1 MYIWFYTCWLIL
13 FVEIL
18 KLSGKSLAIFYV
30 KNSTDFSLSFWN
42 FKEIIYNISMEK
54 NKTKQK
60 QKPTDISKFKRQ
72 YFDFYDD
79 IKDYT
84 NGREDW

>member
-1 MYIWFYTCWLIL
+1 M
-13 FVEIL
+13 
-18 KLSGKSLAIFYV
+18 
-30 KNSTDFSLSFWN
+30 
-42 FKEIIYNISMEK
+42 
-54 NKTKQK
+54 QK
-60 QKPTDISKFKRQ
+60 QKNKSKQNNSDTAKFKRQ

>member
-1 MYIWFYTCWLIL
+1 M
-13 FVEIL
+13 
-18 KLSGKSLAIFYV
+18 G
-30 KNSTDFSLSFWN
+30 
-42 FKEIIYNISMEK
+42 K

-60 QKPTDISKFKRQ
+60 QKQPDISKFKRQ

>member
-1 MYIWFYTCWLIL
+1 MQKQKY
-13 FVEIL
+13 
-18 KLSGKSLAIFYV
+18 
-30 KNSTDFSLSFWN
+30 
-42 FKEIIYNISMEK
+42 
-54 NKTKQK
+54 KTKQK
-60 QKPTDISKFKRQ
+60 STDISKFKRN